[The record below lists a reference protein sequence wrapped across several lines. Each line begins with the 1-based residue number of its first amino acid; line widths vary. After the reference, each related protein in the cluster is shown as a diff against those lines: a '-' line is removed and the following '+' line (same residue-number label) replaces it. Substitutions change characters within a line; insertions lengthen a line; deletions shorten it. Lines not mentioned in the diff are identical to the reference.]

1 MNNRRIEHLK
11 LSILIVT
18 YNHERY
24 ISKALDSIYNQIFD
38 CSVEVIIA
46 DDASSDRTL
55 GIIKEYESKESRFRF
70 KYLDSTKNLGITKN
84 YQRGFAACSGEY
96 VAVLEGDDYWISPFK
111 LQRQI
116 DFLNIHYES
125 DLCAVNYFIFEEN
138 SLLFYARSNIGNGHT
153 LFGARDIIADNIVSN
168 FSTFMM
174 RKSALDELPQKLF
187 EIHSYDW
194 IVSICLART
203 SLIGFLQEPMSVYRN
218 HSNGTW
224 TAKSSIEKLKEQM
237 AVIKDYDNLT
247 NNVFHENFE
256 ALSNQLRTKIIREKY
271 ANSIGKPTRFL
282 ARIISRSIDYI
293 RPILLT
299 AAKALIP
306 PKLKQLMAK
315 LFK

>member
-18 YNHERY
+18 YNQERY

-125 DLCAVNYFIFEEN
+125 DLCAVNYFIFEE
-138 SLLFYARSNIGNGHT
+138 SSFLFYARSNIGNGHI
-153 LFGARDIIADNIVSN
+153 LFGARDIIADNVVSN

-187 EIHSYDW
+187 ETHSYDW
-194 IVSICLART
+194 IVSIYLART

-224 TAKSSIEKLKEQM
+224 TAKSNIEKLKEQL

-256 ALSNQLRTKIIREKY
+256 ALSNQLRTKIIREEY
-271 ANSIGKPTRFL
+271 ASYIGKPTRFL

-293 RPILLT
+293 PPILLT
-299 AAKALIP
+299 VAKALIP

-315 LFK
+315 LSK